1 MKKFIILLAFLPLFT
16 ACDDLF
22 SPANEN
28 IQSIDGREEQPAFI
42 EGVLANGYVLLGFS
56 NGPVS
61 DVATDDCVSNDN
73 TNTYRLMAGGA
84 WSSNNDPTSQWL
96 TCRHV
101 IMYMNNFLATAPN
114 VVWSAEERINEGF
127 KMRLMGEAY
136 GLRALM
142 MYHLLRVHGGWA
154 DDGQLYGVPII
165 TTPEG
170 SGSDFNVPRDTFKDC
185 MDSLVADANRAI
197 ELLPSDFL
205 DLNNA
210 SEIPAKY
217 QAIGL
222 TNVQDYNRIFGT
234 QFGGRLT
241 GRIAEAIRA
250 MATLM
255 AASPAYSAGSGYNY
269 QQAADYAAVV
279 IDHIISATNKAQTE
293 TKDAFGVSSNG
304 WTWYTNTQDIAAIG
318 GGANPAEILWRGGT
332 GENATLE
339 TDNFPPTLY
348 GNGRINPTQNLVD
361 AFPMANGYPITDVEN
376 SGYNANDPYT
386 GRDPRFYAYILYNGG
401 TAGPSS
407 TTIITGNYGTTTNDQ
422 LNQENGKSTRTGY
435 YMRKHLRQDCNLD
448 PNTTT
453 NQRHY
458 QAYIRATELY
468 LDYAEAAN
476 EAWGPKGKGSHGY
489 SAYDI
494 IKSIR
499 SRAGIGVEQNGQL
512 ADPYLDEMAASKETM
527 RELIR
532 NERRLELCFENKR
545 FYDLRR
551 WQVPLEQ
558 LNETA
563 KGMRI
568 TQNSSTAA
576 LIYTPI
582 DVESRTY
589 QDYMYWGPV
598 PYSECLKFSN
608 LQQNKGW

>member
-28 IQSIDGREEQPAFI
+28 IQGIDGREEQPAFI

-512 ADPYLDEMAASKETM
+512 ADPYLDKMAASKETM

-568 TQNSSTAA
+568 TQNSSTTA

>member
-1 MKKFIILLAFLPLFT
+1 MKKFIILLAFLPFFT

-22 SPANEN
+22 SPAKEN
-28 IQSIDGREEQPAFI
+28 IQDLTGKDDQPAFM
-42 EGVLANGYVLLGFS
+42 EGLLANAYVLLPFS

-61 DVATDDCVSNDN
+61 DVATDDCVSNDE
-73 TNTYRLMAGGA
+73 TNGYRLMASGT
-84 WSSNNDPTSQWL
+84 WSSNNDPTSQWQ
-96 TCRHV
+96 TSRHV
-101 IMYMNNFLATAPN
+101 IMYLNSFLASAQN
-114 VVWSAEERINEGF
+114 VNWSAEERINEGF

-136 GLRALM
+136 GLRALF
-142 MYHLLRVHGGWA
+142 MYNLLRAHGGWA
-154 DDGQLYGVPII
+154 DDGQLYGVPIV
-165 TTPEG
+165 TEPEG
-170 SGSDFNVPRDTFKDC
+170 ASSDFNVPRDTYKDC
-185 MDSLVADANRAI
+185 MDSLVRDANRAI
-197 ELLPSDFL
+197 ELLPNDYQ
-205 DLNNA
+205 DLSSA
-210 SEIPAKY
+210 QDIPAKY
-217 QAIGL
+217 QAIGI
-222 TNVQDYNRIFGT
+222 TNVQDYNRIFGVD
-234 QFGGRLT
+234 FGGRMT
-241 GRIAEAIRA
+241 ARIAEAIRA
-250 MATLM
+250 MAVLM
-255 AASPAYSAGSGYNY
+255 AASPAFSAGSGYDWTD
-269 QQAADYAAVV
+269 AADYAAVV
-279 IDHIISATNKAQTE
+279 IDNTINSSNHAQTE

-304 WTWYTNTQDIAAIG
+304 YTWYTNTQDLSNIAA
-318 GGANPAEILWRGGT
+318 GANPAEIIWRGGT
-332 GENATLE
+332 GENTTLE

-422 LNQENGKSTRTGY
+422 LNQENRYSTRTGY
-435 YMRKHLRQDCNLD
+435 YMRKHLRQDCNLN
-448 PNTTT
+448 PTTT
-453 NQRHY
+453 TPQRHY
-458 QAYIRATELY
+458 TAYIRATELY
-468 LDYAEAAN
+468 LAYAEAAN

-494 IKSIR
+494 IKSLR
-499 SRAGIGVEQNGQL
+499 SRAGIGTYVNGQL
-512 ADPYLDEMAASKETM
+512 TDRYLDDMAGNKETM

-563 KGMRI
+563 RGMQI
-568 TQNSSTAA
+568 TQNASTAP

-582 DVESRTY
+582 TVENRAFK
-589 QDYMYWGPV
+589 DYMYWGPV

>member
-1 MKKFIILLAFLPLFT
+1 MKKFIILLAFLPFFT

-22 SPANEN
+22 SPAKEN
-28 IQSIDGREEQPAFI
+28 IQDLTGKDDQPAFM
-42 EGVLANGYVLLGFS
+42 EGLLANAYVLLPFS

-61 DVATDDCVSNDN
+61 DVATDDCVSNDE
-73 TNTYRLMAGGA
+73 TNGYRLMASGT
-84 WSSNNDPTSQWL
+84 WSSNNDPTSQWQ
-96 TCRHV
+96 TSRHV
-101 IMYMNNFLATAPN
+101 IMYLNNFLASAQN
-114 VVWSAEERINEGF
+114 VNWSAEERINEGF

-136 GLRALM
+136 GLRALF
-142 MYHLLRVHGGWA
+142 MYNLLRAHGGWA
-154 DDGQLYGVPII
+154 DDGQLYGVPIV
-165 TTPEG
+165 TEPEG
-170 SGSDFNVPRDTFKDC
+170 ASSDFNVPRDTYKDC
-185 MDSLVADANRAI
+185 MDSLVRDANRAI
-197 ELLPSDFL
+197 ELLPNDYQ
-205 DLNNA
+205 DLSSA
-210 SEIPAKY
+210 QDIPAKY
-217 QAIGL
+217 QAIGI
-222 TNVQDYNRIFGT
+222 TNVQDYNRIFGVD
-234 QFGGRLT
+234 FGGRMT
-241 GRIAEAIRA
+241 ARIAEAIRA
-250 MATLM
+250 MAVLM
-255 AASPAYSAGSGYNY
+255 AASPAFSAGSGYDWED
-269 QQAADYAAVV
+269 AADYAAVV
-279 IDHIISATNKAQTE
+279 IDNTINSSNHAQTE

-304 WTWYTNTQDIAAIG
+304 YTWYTNTQDLSNIAA
-318 GGANPAEILWRGGT
+318 GANPAEIIWRGGT
-332 GENATLE
+332 GENTTLE

-422 LNQENGKSTRTGY
+422 LNQENRYSTRTGY
-435 YMRKHLRQDCNLD
+435 YMRKHLRQDCNLN
-448 PNTTT
+448 PTTT
-453 NQRHY
+453 TPQRHY
-458 QAYIRATELY
+458 TAYIRATELY
-468 LDYAEAAN
+468 LAYAEAAN

-494 IKSIR
+494 IKSLR
-499 SRAGIGVEQNGQL
+499 SRAGIGTYVNGQL
-512 ADPYLDEMAASKETM
+512 TDPYLDEMAASKETM

-551 WQVPLEQ
+551 WQVPLTQ

-563 KGMRI
+563 RGMQI

-582 DVESRTY
+582 NVDARTY
-589 QDYMYWGPV
+589 ADYMYFGPV
-598 PYSECLKFSN
+598 PYSETLKYSN